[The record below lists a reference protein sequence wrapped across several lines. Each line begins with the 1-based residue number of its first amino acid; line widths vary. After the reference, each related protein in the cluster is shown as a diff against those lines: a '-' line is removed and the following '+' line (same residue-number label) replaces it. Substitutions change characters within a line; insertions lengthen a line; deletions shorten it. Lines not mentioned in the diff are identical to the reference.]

1 MKLKKLFT
9 ILLLINTTFL
19 SFVVFIISEYNKATK
34 ELENAYIMQN
44 KSILLADELRQSSDD
59 LTRVARTY
67 VITGNPMFK
76 EQFQMILDIRNGIKP
91 RPKNYNRI
99 YWDFL
104 TLKGSSP
111 ILDGDIIP
119 LKDLMKKA
127 GFLES
132 ELSLLY
138 EAKKESDKLTYL
150 ETKAMNAIKGIFQDK
165 NGNYII
171 KSKPDF
177 KMAIDIMHSDEYHK
191 AKIAIMKPIDK
202 FFEAFEKRTNNK
214 IRDAHLHVKDLEN
227 YVGFTILF
235 LIILVLFSMF
245 VILSRVIYPLESL
258 KNAMLS
264 LAKNRMNTK
273 IPKHIYNDEVGEMI
287 GTMTIF
293 KQNAIKLISSEQ
305 KNKSL
310 LDLAG
315 EGIFGLDSSGKF
327 TFLNPMACRLLGVNN
342 QKELIG
348 QYFYN
353 FVSSTEF
360 NKSAHLYKKLMLTL
374 EENLYL
380 KSQIDRTFPI
390 DYVSTPIY
398 GDNHIISGSVVVF
411 SDITERKKN
420 EDKLKQAIKDAN
432 AANHSKSLF
441 LANMSHELRT
451 PLNAILGFTKLLRK
465 SPNLN
470 SQEKENLSTIKNSG
484 RHLLT
489 IINEILE
496 LSKIEAGKIDVKL
509 VDFNFIDMI
518 KDIEMM
524 FESRYREKNILFT
537 VNMKQE
543 IPKYIKT
550 DEQRLKQIIIN
561 LLGNSFK
568 FTNQGSVEL
577 NILTK
582 DEKLYFEI
590 IDTGVGIEESEIKNI
605 FKPFEQVEKNRHI
618 TGSGLGLAITKELVE
633 RLGGEIG
640 VESELNKG
648 SKFSFYIKYEE
659 SHPEFVVEKFDENEV
674 IEIKQNSNNT
684 ILVVDDIKEN
694 RTLLSQIL
702 EQNGFEVLEAVD
714 GKDAIEKFKENRVD
728 LIFMDILMPNIDG
741 YEATQTIRILS
752 REIPIIT
759 VSAHVFKEDEQK
771 ALDLGANEF
780 ISKPIDEMEVYRCLE
795 KYLNV
800 EVIYKHDKKEYYEKP
815 SLEVLTTIK
824 NFANKLDV
832 NSIENLLEKENL
844 KLEFKER
851 VSLYLKNYDFMGLV
865 EFCDS

>member
-1 MKLKKLFT
+1 MKLKNLFT
-9 ILLLINTTFL
+9 ILLLINTFAL

-67 VITGNPMFK
+67 VITGKPMFK
-76 EQFQMILDIRNGIKP
+76 EQFQMILDIRNGVKP
-91 RPKNYNRI
+91 RPINYNRI

-104 TLKGSSP
+104 TLNGSKP
-111 ILDGDIIP
+111 VLNGDSVP
-119 LKDLMKKA
+119 LTELMRRA

-132 ELSLLY
+132 ELALLY
-138 EAKKESDKLTYL
+138 EAKKESDKLTSL

-165 NGNYII
+165 NGNYTI
-171 KSKPDF
+171 KSKPNIQ
-177 KMAIDIMHSDEYHK
+177 MAINIMHSDEYHK

-202 FFEAFEKRTNNK
+202 FFEAFEIRTKDK
-214 IRDAHLHVKDLEN
+214 ISKAHKEVKKLES
-227 YVGFTILF
+227 YVGITVLF
-235 LIILVLFSMF
+235 LIILVLFSF
-245 VILSRVIYPLESL
+245 FIILSRIVYPLEIL
-258 KNAMLS
+258 KDTMLS
-264 LAKNRMNTK
+264 LAQNRMSIK
-273 IPKHIYNDEVGEMI
+273 IPQHNHKDEVGEMI
-287 GTMTIF
+287 GTIETF
-293 KQNAIKLISSEQ
+293 KQNAIKLIKSEQ

-310 LDLAG
+310 LDLAA
-315 EGIFGLDSSGKF
+315 EGIFGLDAHGKF
-327 TFLNPMACRLLGVNN
+327 TFLNPMACRLLGVET
-342 QKELIG
+342 QDELIG
-348 QYFYN
+348 EYFYD
-353 FVSSTEF
+353 FVDLESF
-360 NKSAHLYKKLMLTL
+360 NKNSDLYKKLMLVL
-374 EENLYL
+374 KENLYL
-380 KSQIDRTFPI
+380 ISKNERVFPV

-398 GDNHIISGSVVVF
+398 GENHIISGSVVVF

-420 EDKLKQAIKDAN
+420 EDKLKQAIKEAN

-451 PLNAILGFTKLLRK
+451 PLNAILGFTKLLKK

-470 SQEKENLSTIKNSG
+470 SQEKENLSTIRNSG
-484 RHLLT
+484 QHLLT

-509 VDFNFIDMI
+509 IDFNFIDMI

-524 FESRYREKNILFT
+524 FESRYREKNLSFKINT
-537 VNMKQE
+537 QTDT
-543 IPKYIKT
+543 PKYIKT

-568 FTNQGSVEL
+568 FTNKGSVEL
-577 NILTK
+577 HISIK

-590 IDTGVGIEESEIKNI
+590 IDTGIGIEESEIKNI

-618 TGSGLGLAITKELVE
+618 AGSGLGLAITKELVE

-640 VESELNKG
+640 VESEINQG
-648 SKFSFYIKYEE
+648 SKFWFYIQYEE
-659 SHPEFVVEKFDENEV
+659 SHPNFVLEKVDENEV

-694 RTLLSQIL
+694 RKLLSQML
-702 EQNGFEVLEAVD
+702 SQNGFNIIEAVD

-741 YEATQTIRILS
+741 YEATQTIRMLS

-800 EVIYKHDKKEYYEKP
+800 EVIYKDSKKEFNKP
-815 SLEVLTTIK
+815 SLEMLTKIK
-824 NFANKLDV
+824 DLALTLD
-832 NSIENLLEKENL
+832 IKGLENLIEKEDL
-844 KLEFKER
+844 EIEFKEK
-851 VSLYLKNYDFMGLV
+851 VNLYLKNYDFMGLV
-865 EFCDS
+865 AFCDS

>member
-1 MKLKKLFT
+1 MKLKNLFT
-9 ILLLINTTFL
+9 ILLLINTFAL

-67 VITGNPMFK
+67 VITGKPMFK
-76 EQFQMILDIRNGIKP
+76 EQFQMILDIRNGVKP
-91 RPKNYNRI
+91 RPINYNRI

-104 TLKGSSP
+104 TLNGSKP
-111 ILDGDIIP
+111 VLNGDSVP
-119 LKDLMKKA
+119 LTELMRRA

-132 ELSLLY
+132 ELALLY
-138 EAKKESDKLTYL
+138 EAKKESDKLTSL

-165 NGNYII
+165 NGNYTI
-171 KSKPDF
+171 KSKPNIQ
-177 KMAIDIMHSDEYHK
+177 MAINIMHSDEYHK

-202 FFEAFEKRTNNK
+202 FFEAFETRTKDK
-214 IRDAHLHVKDLEN
+214 ISKAHKEVKKLES
-227 YVGFTILF
+227 YVGITVLF
-235 LIILVLFSMF
+235 LIILVLFSF
-245 VILSRVIYPLESL
+245 FIILSRIVYPLEIL
-258 KNAMLS
+258 KDTMLS
-264 LAKNRMNTK
+264 LAQNRMSIK
-273 IPKHIYNDEVGEMI
+273 IPQHNHKDEVGEMI
-287 GTMTIF
+287 GTIETF
-293 KQNAIKLISSEQ
+293 KQNAIKLIKSEQ

-310 LDLAG
+310 LDLAA
-315 EGIFGLDSSGKF
+315 EGIFGLDAHGKF
-327 TFLNPMACRLLGVNN
+327 TFLNPMACRLLGVET
-342 QKELIG
+342 QDELIG
-348 QYFYN
+348 EYFYD
-353 FVSSTEF
+353 FVDLESF
-360 NKSAHLYKKLMLTL
+360 NKNSDLYKKLMLVL
-374 EENLYL
+374 KENLYL
-380 KSQIDRTFPI
+380 ISKNERVFPV

-398 GDNHIISGSVVVF
+398 GENHIISGSVVVF

-420 EDKLKQAIKDAN
+420 EDKLKQAIKEAN

-451 PLNAILGFTKLLRK
+451 PLNVILGFTKLLKK

-470 SQEKENLSTIKNSG
+470 SQEKENLSTIRNSG
-484 RHLLT
+484 QHLLT

-509 VDFNFIDMI
+509 IDFNFIDMI

-524 FESRYREKNILFT
+524 FESRYREKNLSFKINT
-537 VNMKQE
+537 QTDT
-543 IPKYIKT
+543 PKYIKT

-568 FTNQGSVEL
+568 FTNKGSVEL
-577 NILTK
+577 HISIK

-590 IDTGVGIEESEIKNI
+590 IDTGIGIEESEIKNI

-618 TGSGLGLAITKELVE
+618 AGSGLGLAITKELVE

-640 VESELNKG
+640 VESEINQG
-648 SKFSFYIKYEE
+648 SKFWFYIQYEE
-659 SHPEFVVEKFDENEV
+659 SHPNFVLEKVDENEV

-694 RTLLSQIL
+694 RKLLSQML
-702 EQNGFEVLEAVD
+702 SQNGFNIIEAVD

-741 YEATQTIRILS
+741 YEATQTIRMLS

-800 EVIYKHDKKEYYEKP
+800 EVIYKDSKKEFNKP
-815 SLEVLTTIK
+815 SLEMLTKIK
-824 NFANKLDV
+824 DLALTLD
-832 NSIENLLEKENL
+832 IKGLENLIEKEDL
-844 KLEFKER
+844 EIEFKEK
-851 VSLYLKNYDFMGLV
+851 VNLYLKNYDFMGLV
-865 EFCDS
+865 AFCDS

>member
-1 MKLKKLFT
+1 MKLKNLFT
-9 ILLLINTTFL
+9 ILLLINTFAL

-67 VITGNPMFK
+67 VITGKPMFK
-76 EQFQMILDIRNGIKP
+76 EQFQMILDIRNGVKP
-91 RPKNYNRI
+91 RPINYNRI

-104 TLKGSSP
+104 TLNGSKP
-111 ILDGDIIP
+111 VLNGDSVP
-119 LKDLMKKA
+119 LTELMRRA

-132 ELSLLY
+132 ELALLY
-138 EAKKESDKLTYL
+138 EAKKESDKLTSL

-165 NGNYII
+165 NGNYTI
-171 KSKPDF
+171 KSKPNIQ
-177 KMAIDIMHSDEYHK
+177 MAINIMHSDEYHK

-202 FFEAFEKRTNNK
+202 FFEAFETRTKDK
-214 IRDAHLHVKDLEN
+214 ISKAHKEVKKLES
-227 YVGFTILF
+227 YVGITVLF
-235 LIILVLFSMF
+235 LIILVLFSF
-245 VILSRVIYPLESL
+245 FIILSRIVYPLEIL
-258 KNAMLS
+258 KDTMLS
-264 LAKNRMNTK
+264 LAQNRMSIK
-273 IPKHIYNDEVGEMI
+273 IPQHNHKDEVGEMI
-287 GTMTIF
+287 GTIETF
-293 KQNAIKLISSEQ
+293 KQNAIKLIKSEQ

-310 LDLAG
+310 LDLAA
-315 EGIFGLDSSGKF
+315 EGIFGLDAHGKF
-327 TFLNPMACRLLGVNN
+327 TFLNPMACRLLGVET
-342 QKELIG
+342 QDELIG
-348 QYFYN
+348 EYFYD
-353 FVSSTEF
+353 FVDLESF
-360 NKSAHLYKKLMLTL
+360 NKNSDLYKKLMLVL
-374 EENLYL
+374 KENLYL
-380 KSQIDRTFPI
+380 ISKNERVFPV

-398 GDNHIISGSVVVF
+398 GENHIISGSVVVF

-420 EDKLKQAIKDAN
+420 EDKLKQAIKEAN

-451 PLNAILGFTKLLRK
+451 PLNAILGFTKLLKK

-470 SQEKENLSTIKNSG
+470 SQEKENLSTIRNSG
-484 RHLLT
+484 QHLLT

-509 VDFNFIDMI
+509 IDFNFIDMI

-524 FESRYREKNILFT
+524 FESRYREKNLSFKINT
-537 VNMKQE
+537 QTDT
-543 IPKYIKT
+543 PKYIKT

-568 FTNQGSVEL
+568 FTNKGSVEL
-577 NILTK
+577 HISIK

-590 IDTGVGIEESEIKNI
+590 IDTGIGIEESEIKNI

-618 TGSGLGLAITKELVE
+618 AGSGLGLAITKELVE

-640 VESELNKG
+640 VESEINQG
-648 SKFSFYIKYEE
+648 SKFWFYIQYEE
-659 SHPEFVVEKFDENEV
+659 SHPNFVLEKVDENEV

-694 RTLLSQIL
+694 RKLLSQML
-702 EQNGFEVLEAVD
+702 SQNGFNIIEAVD

-741 YEATQTIRILS
+741 YEATQTIRMLS

-800 EVIYKHDKKEYYEKP
+800 EVIYKDSKKEFNKP
-815 SLEVLTTIK
+815 SLEMLTKIK
-824 NFANKLDV
+824 DLALTLD
-832 NSIENLLEKENL
+832 IKGLENLIEKEDL
-844 KLEFKER
+844 EIEFKEK
-851 VSLYLKNYDFMGLV
+851 VNLYLKNYDFMGLV
-865 EFCDS
+865 AFCDS